1 MTNVI
6 DDSDYDVITPAAMSQ
21 RDFQRVSEFVQGELG
36 IMMPPTKKI
45 MLQSRLQKRL
55 RVLKM
60 KSFSEYCDYVFS
72 PSGVESELVHMIDLV
87 TTNKTDF
94 FREPAHFDYLAKTAV
109 PELINT
115 QASGVRK
122 QLMIWSAGCST
133 GEEPYTLAMV
143 MQEYAKKQP
152 VRGFDYVIL
161 ATDISTKVLKIAQN
175 GIYNEDRIAPVSME
189 LRKKY
194 FLRSKDRSK
203 RVVRVS
209 RELRDVLRFRRLNF
223 MDEDYG
229 FREQVDIIFCRNVI
243 IYFDRQTQE
252 KLFNQFYRRMVPG
265 GYLFTG
271 HSETLNNLDVPFVRV
286 GTAVY
291 RKPL

>member
-1 MTNVI
+1 MTKVI
-6 DDSDYDVITPAAMSQ
+6 DDSDYDVITPAAMST

-55 RVLKM
+55 RVLRM
-60 KSFSEYCDYVFS
+60 KTFSEYCDYVFS
-72 PSGVESELVHMIDLV
+72 PSGVESELLHMIDLV

-94 FREPAHFDYLAKTAV
+94 FREPAHFDYLVKTAV
-109 PELINT
+109 PELINMYS
-115 QASGVRK
+115 AGLRK

-133 GEEPYTLAMV
+133 GEEPYTVAMV
-143 MQEYAKKQP
+143 MQDFAKKQP
-152 VRGFDYVIL
+152 VRGFNYTLL

-175 GIYNEDRIAPVSME
+175 GIYNEDRIGPVPME

-194 FLRSKDRSK
+194 FLRSRDRME
-203 RVVRVS
+203 RAVRVS
-209 RELRDVLRFRRLNF
+209 RELRDVISFRRLNF

-243 IYFDRQTQE
+243 IYFDRRTQE
-252 KLFNQFYRRMVPG
+252 KLFNQFYRHMAPG

-271 HSETLNNLDVPFVRV
+271 HSETLNNLEVPFVRV

-291 RKPL
+291 RKPS